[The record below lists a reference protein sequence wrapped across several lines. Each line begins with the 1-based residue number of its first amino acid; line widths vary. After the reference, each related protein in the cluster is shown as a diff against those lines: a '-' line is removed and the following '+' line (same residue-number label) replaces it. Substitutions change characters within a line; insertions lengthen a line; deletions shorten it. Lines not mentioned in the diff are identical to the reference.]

1 MELEAD
7 ALLSRRDCKDR
18 VAAAAWY
25 MNCGVFLTI
34 TNGQNRYNLLAERRS
49 QWHPRAPGNE
59 IRGRRCL
66 EARESFD
73 RTGGGMPPLRNV
85 KQADAAR
92 AFLRLGGRERRTRK
106 NYRMVTMPNGTLLS
120 IPSGTLKVG
129 LLRKL
134 IRLAEISVDD
144 FEEAL

>member
-1 MELEAD
+1 
-7 ALLSRRDCKDR
+7 
-18 VAAAAWY
+18 
-25 MNCGVFLTI
+25 
-34 TNGQNRYNLLAERRS
+34 
-49 QWHPRAPGNE
+49 
-59 IRGRRCL
+59 
-66 EARESFD
+66 
-73 RTGGGMPPLRNV
+73 MPPLRNV

-92 AFLRLGGRERRTRK
+92 AFLQLGGRERRTRK

-120 IPSGTLKVG
+120 IPSGTLNVG